1 MVYKDD
7 MQVGFNTQNAML
19 TLPHPPSF
27 VAGKILLCNDCYVA
41 RLKRGIYAEEN
52 LNQKKLID
60 AYYEKQAQERF
71 LQEARSYASNSQNES
86 DLQKYASALAN
97 ANSTQAY
104 ANLSQYFLASL
115 ANSQKY
121 PDVTFELMPR
131 KQKGEKAADGASA
144 RSRHAADAKLHSRK
158 RKVGPEGGDLVGQ
171 AGGKFSADNG
181 TKHHHHPD
189 KSSRVN
195 AKDHRNGGDAAKVP
209 PPAHQGSLRSVSKH
223 AGLDLKTSMPHE
235 RSSRESQR

>member
-1 MVYKDD
+1 M
-7 MQVGFNTQNAML
+7 
-19 TLPHPPSF
+19 
-27 VAGKILLCNDCYVA
+27 A

-52 LNQKKLID
+52 LNQKKLLD

-71 LQEARSYASNSQNES
+71 LQEARSYASNSQTES
-86 DLQKYASALAN
+86 DLQKYAAALAS

-131 KQKGEKAADGASA
+131 KQKGERGPDGAAS

-158 RKVGPEGGDLVGQ
+158 RKVGAE
-171 AGGKFSADNG
+171 SADG
-181 TKHHHHPD
+181 KAAADHAARQPAD
-189 KSSRVN
+189 KASRAN
-195 AKDHRNGGDAAKVP
+195 ARDHRNGTDASKVP
-209 PPAHQGSLRSVSKH
+209 PPAHQGSVRSVSKL
-223 AGLDLKTSMPHE
+223 AGLDLKTSLPSE
-235 RSSRESQR
+235 RSSRESPR